1 MSTLI
6 ESSGRSHKMFRTV
19 KSRFSGSRKN
29 TWKRLIDLALYL
41 VSCALGGTGLLLAY
55 KRHPAVARH
64 LAGAHLGGADEDARD
79 WLLADQAEL
88 LLYLAEGEEAR
99 RFLAAQ
105 WQCHE
110 GPPLEVTEE
119 ELRGLVDAWREAT

>member
-1 MSTLI
+1 MYND
-6 ESSGRSHKMFRTV
+6 GAWART
-19 KSRFSGSRKN
+19 G
-29 TWKRLIDLALYL
+29 D
-41 VSCALGGTGLLLAY
+41 TGLLLAY

-79 WLLADQAEL
+79 WLLVDQTEQL
-88 LLYLAEGEEAR
+88 VYLAEGEEAR

-105 WQCHE
+105 WQRYE

-119 ELRGLVDAWREAT
+119 EELRGLVDVWREATSSPDWQERLAETLRESRANYRLMQQWLDQHA